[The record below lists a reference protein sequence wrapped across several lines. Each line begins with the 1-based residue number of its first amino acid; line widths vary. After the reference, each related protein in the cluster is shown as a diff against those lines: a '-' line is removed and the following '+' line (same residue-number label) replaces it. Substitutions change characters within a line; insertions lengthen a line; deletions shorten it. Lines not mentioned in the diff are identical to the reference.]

1 MEDDKEKKTDELL
14 NRIRTELTAI
24 LEGGASGTPEK
35 KVSDEMLLSPNPL
48 PIFGPL
54 KTNKNKTSPS
64 KTTKENPSPTFGD
77 KRSTTGSFKRS
88 SAGSKK
94 RSSAGSEKR
103 SSAGSEKR
111 SSAGSEKRSLA
122 GEEASTDRL
131 AGGDNQN
138 KDTNAPSS
146 SSTSSF
152 NMASMSQYE
161 TLPKDP
167 KFRSDFMESQA
178 AKSIDDDLQKM
189 QLELKKSY
197 ELFQGIGE
205 KFESVNF
212 TGLKNRIRDLHLNDS
227 NNEMGKMT
235 TMELQKMFDTR
246 FQQNRLD
253 KLTSDATEGFRRHPG
268 EFGDIPE
275 LSTFFQACSQ
285 LERGLDTLRQQ
296 RQRNSELEKRMC
308 WATEIAYDRM
318 DEIRTAVGSDPEKNF

>member
-24 LEGGASGTPEK
+24 LEGGASGNADK

-54 KTNKNKTSPS
+54 KTKKPKKSPS
-64 KTTKENPSPTFGD
+64 KTTPTFSD
-77 KRSTTGSFKRS
+77 KRSTAGSF
-88 SAGSKK
+88 K

-111 SSAGSEKRSLA
+111 SSAGSERRVSMECR
-122 GEEASTDRL
+122 EEASTDPL
-131 AGGDNQN
+131 AGGDNQK
-138 KDTNAPSS
+138 KDANAPSS

-318 DEIRTAVGSDPEKNF
+318 DEIRSAVGSDPEKNF

>member
-1 MEDDKEKKTDELL
+1 MDNDKDKKTDELL

-24 LEGGASGTPEK
+24 LEGEASGNPDRK
-35 KVSDEMLLSPNPL
+35 ISNEMLMSPNPL
-48 PIFGPL
+48 PIFGPI
-54 KTNKNKTSPS
+54 KTKKPKKSPS
-64 KTTKENPSPTFGD
+64 KMTIEAPSPSISA
-77 KRSTTGSFKRS
+77 KRSTTGSY
-88 SAGSKK
+88 K

-103 SSAGSEKR
+103 SSAGSGKR
-111 SSAGSEKRSLA
+111 VSMKCEEVTSA
-122 GEEASTDRL
+122 DRL
-131 AGGDNQN
+131 AGGDYQK
-138 KDTNAPSS
+138 KDTDSPST
-146 SSTSSF
+146 SSTSF
-152 NMASMSQYE
+152 NLASMSQYE

-212 TGLKNRIRDLHLNDS
+212 TGLKNRIRDLHLNDT

-246 FQQNRLD
+246 FSQNRLD
-253 KLTSDATEGFRRHPG
+253 KLTTDATEGFRRHPG

-275 LSTFFQACSQ
+275 LSTFFQACTQ

-318 DEIRTAVGSDPEKNF
+318 DEIRSAVGTDPEKNF

>member
-24 LEGGASGTPEK
+24 LEGGASGNPEK

-54 KTNKNKTSPS
+54 KTNK
-64 KTTKENPSPTFGD
+64 TK
-77 KRSTTGSFKRS
+77 K
-88 SAGSKK
+88 
-94 RSSAGSEKR
+94 SEKR

-111 SSAGSEKRSLA
+111 SSAGCEKRSSAGSEKRSSA

-131 AGGDNQN
+131 AGGDNQ
-138 KDTNAPSS
+138 KDANAPSS

>member
-1 MEDDKEKKTDELL
+1 MKC
-14 NRIRTELTAI
+14 
-24 LEGGASGTPEK
+24 
-35 KVSDEMLLSPNPL
+35 
-48 PIFGPL
+48 
-54 KTNKNKTSPS
+54 
-64 KTTKENPSPTFGD
+64 
-77 KRSTTGSFKRS
+77 
-88 SAGSKK
+88 
-94 RSSAGSEKR
+94 
-103 SSAGSEKR
+103 
-111 SSAGSEKRSLA
+111 
-122 GEEASTDRL
+122 EEATSADRL
-131 AGGDNQN
+131 AGGDNQK
-138 KDTNAPSS
+138 KDTDSP
-146 SSTSSF
+146 STSTTSF
-152 NMASMSQYE
+152 NLASMSQYE

-212 TGLKNRIRDLHLNDS
+212 TGLKNRIRDLHLNDT

-246 FQQNRLD
+246 FSQNRLD
-253 KLTSDATEGFRRHPG
+253 KLTTDATEGFRRHPG

-275 LSTFFQACSQ
+275 LSTFFQACTQ

-318 DEIRTAVGSDPEKNF
+318 DEIRSAVGTDPEKNF

>member
-1 MEDDKEKKTDELL
+1 MENDKDKKTDELL

-24 LEGGASGTPEK
+24 LEGEASGNPDR
-35 KVSDEMLLSPNPL
+35 KVSNELLMSPNPL
-48 PIFGPL
+48 PIFGPI
-54 KTNKNKTSPS
+54 KTKKPKKSPS
-64 KTTKENPSPTFGD
+64 KTTIGTPSPSISA
-77 KRSTTGSFKRS
+77 KRSTTGSY
-88 SAGSKK
+88 K

-111 SSAGSEKRSLA
+111 SSAGSGKRVSMKC
-122 GEEASTDRL
+122 EEVTSADRL
-131 AGGDNQN
+131 AGGDYQK
-138 KDTNAPSS
+138 KDTDSPST
-146 SSTSSF
+146 SSTSF
-152 NMASMSQYE
+152 NLASMSQYD

-212 TGLKNRIRDLHLNDS
+212 TGLKNRIRDLHLNDT

-246 FQQNRLD
+246 FSQNRLD
-253 KLTSDATEGFRRHPG
+253 KLTKDATEGFRRHPG

-275 LSTFFQACSQ
+275 LSTFFQACTQ

-318 DEIRTAVGSDPEKNF
+318 DEIRSAVGTDPEKNF